1 MECCW
6 RKGVF
11 QYPPICQNNNLVL
24 PDYRSIFLILQRRN
38 PHKEKNVI
46 KAAMH
51 RCSCIIDVTQK
62 FLEDKEASP
71 GVFTEDEDYILL
83 NQLVEVEVFDF
94 TKL

>member
-1 MECCW
+1 
-6 RKGVF
+6 
-11 QYPPICQNNNLVL
+11 
-24 PDYRSIFLILQRRN
+24 
-38 PHKEKNVI
+38 VI